1 VGRSKGGTQ
10 HMASFRKI
18 KTKDGRE
25 IEVPKKY
32 TELSKAEQDGAKWG
46 SMMTRNQVKER
57 IGLSKPRD

>member
-1 VGRSKGGTQ
+1 
-10 HMASFRKI
+10 MAFKTV

-32 TELSKAEQDGAKWG
+32 TELSKAEKAGAKWG
-46 SMMTRNQVKER
+46 SMMTRNQVKEK